1 MVWRQG
7 QKSKT
12 VVIEHIIAKD
22 TIDEQ
27 IVKALEGKHKV
38 QDSLISAVKVNLS
51 KSESIRGLKTKES
64 EV

>member
-1 MVWRQG
+1 M
-7 QKSKT
+7 
-12 VVIEHIIAKD
+12 VIEHIIAKD

>member
-1 MVWRQG
+1 LYQQTNARLWRQG

-12 VVIEHIIAKD
+12 VVIEHIISTG

-27 IVKALEGKHKV
+27 IIQALEGKYKV

-51 KSESIRGLKTKES
+51 KSESIRG
-64 EV
+64 